1 MTKLTLLIELS
12 NGERQAFTLEQSQTL
27 TVLNGA
33 VYTIVV
39 DETQQAPDELILK
52 RKDDALVVEVDGK
65 TVALI
70 IGFYSESMTATFSSD
85 GSFTP
90 TQAMT
95 VSSADMPVVVQFS
108 ETIVWKAQQDN
119 YFLGETPLIWAA
131 GLLGAVR
138 VGAIANSN

>member
-12 NGERQAFTLEQSQTL
+12 SGERQAFTLEQLQTL

-65 TVALI
+65 TVAHI
-70 IGFYSESMTATFSSD
+70 EGFYNESMTATFS
-85 GSFTP
+85 F
-90 TQAMT
+90 
-95 VSSADMPVVVQFS
+95 SAS
-108 ETIVWKAQQDN
+108 ILSN
-119 YFLGETPLIWAA
+119 H
-131 GLLGAVR
+131 LLY
-138 VGAIANSN
+138 